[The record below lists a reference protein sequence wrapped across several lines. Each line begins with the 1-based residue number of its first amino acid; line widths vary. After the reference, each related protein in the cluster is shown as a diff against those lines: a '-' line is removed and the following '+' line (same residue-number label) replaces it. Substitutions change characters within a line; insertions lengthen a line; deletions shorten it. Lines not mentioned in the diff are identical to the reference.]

1 MKMVVL
7 GQIPNMN
14 IYRSLS
20 VYRAV
25 RENKKQMFH
34 LSL

>member
-7 GQIPNMN
+7 GQIPNTN

-25 RENKKQMFH
+25 RENKNQMLH